1 MLGSTSLTSPHA
13 GGAKVTGCYLG
24 VSGWIPRVQRSLKT
38 LMPLE
43 FKKNDNFNAGHFV
56 YELIT
61 YIANFKM
68 LRVLVLN
75 VFRSNH

>member
-1 MLGSTSLTSPHA
+1 
-13 GGAKVTGCYLG
+13 
-24 VSGWIPRVQRSLKT
+24 
-38 LMPLE
+38 MPLE